1 MFLHY
6 VSHTQLSC
14 TILLLLQQGFFAVS
28 TTFHCFILLIRFRI
42 FYPKRPYL
50 AISLFLLAI
59 MTILFLIMNVLGIGA
74 ADVNKLD
81 KNCYLLSA
89 LDGNNGIK
97 EFSGLF
103 PVGFIMLMI
112 YCWIIWA
119 FIGYSIHTRR
129 NLDFYSKRR
138 YWRRI
143 LFDEVSITSF
153 TLSFHFFLKE
163 LLTNTCL
170 FFF

>member
-6 VSHTQLSC
+6 TSHTQLSC
-14 TILLLLQQGFFAVS
+14 TILLLMQQGFFAVS

-59 MTILFLIMNVLGIGA
+59 LTVIFQMMNVFGFGA
-74 ADVNKLD
+74 IDVNNLD
-81 KNCYLLSA
+81 GNCYLMSA
-89 LDGNNGIK
+89 LQGNNEMKLLSGI
-97 EFSGLF
+97 F
-103 PVGFIMLMI
+103 PIGFIMLMI

-119 FIGYSIHTRR
+119 FIGYSLHSTK
-129 NLDFYSKRR
+129 NLHYYSKRR

-143 LFDEVSITSF
+143 LFDDVSITSF
-153 TLSFHFFLKE
+153 TFSI
-163 LLTNTCL
+163 